1 MKILDVEKYWVDRSV
16 GYEKEFNKHNFFLKR
31 YFKLQEDILIDLLK
45 KEIDFNS
52 VLEVGCGFGRITKLV
67 TENFPTVE
75 RISVIDISPA
85 QIENVKR
92 YVNSGKVKFLCGKIQ
107 DLNIHSEN
115 YDLVLAS
122 EVLMHIN
129 FTEID
134 TVIKQL
140 VRISKKHIIN
150 LDWYRQTSGVESG
163 GYCFVHDYEGIY
175 KKYGCKVEV
184 VDIPRQPIY
193 NLSFGFDSGLSMSK
207 TYPETQRIWH
217 ATNI

>member
-16 GYEKEFNKHNFFLKR
+16 SYQKEFNKHNFFLNR
-31 YFKLQEDILIDLLK
+31 YFEMQEKILIKFLK
-45 KEIDFNS
+45 KEIDFSS
-52 VLEVGCGFGRITKLV
+52 VLEVGCGFGRITKLII
-67 TENFPTVE
+67 EDFPTVE
-75 RISVIDISPA
+75 RMSAIDISPA
-85 QIENVKR
+85 QIENAKR
-92 YVNSGKVKFLCGKIQ
+92 YVDSDKVKFLCGKIQ

-115 YDLVLAS
+115 YDLILAS
-122 EVLMHIN
+122 EVLMHIH

-150 LDWYRQTSGVESG
+150 LDWYRQTSGVELG
-163 GYCFVHDYEGIY
+163 GYCFAHDYEGLY
-175 KKYGCKVEV
+175 KKYECKVEV

-193 NLSFGFDSGLSMSK
+193 NLSFGFDSGFSISK

>member
-85 QIENVKR
+85 QIENAKR

-193 NLSFGFDSGLSMSK
+193 KLSFGFDSGLSMSK